1 MNFTKMHGL
10 GNDYI
15 FVNCFDERVDDPPT
29 LARAVSDRHTGVGG
43 DGLILIRPTDRADV
57 RMEVYNADGS
67 RAEMCGN
74 GIRCVAKYV
83 IEHDLVEHR
92 MASSPEI
99 GRPRPPCS
107 NGHGDAVEVRV
118 EADDGV
124 RLCVCDRVEGT
135 VRAVRVDMGIPSL
148 AASAIPSTISAGRI
162 IDYPLD
168 IHPTE
173 PRAEAIPTEPRASA
187 RANISS
193 CCTVTCV
200 SMGNPHAVVFV
211 ENLDAVALQVVG
223 PQIEHAPQFP
233 ERINVHFARVDSPD
247 HVTVRTWER
256 GSGATRACGTGAC
269 AVCVAGAVADRTGR
283 KITVTLP
290 GGDLEVEWADD
301 DRVYMTGPAV
311 EVFTGHWP
319 D

>member
-1 MNFTKMHGL
+1 MKFTKMHGL

-15 FVNCFDERVDDPPT
+15 FVNCLDERVNDPPT

-43 DGLILIRPTDRADV
+43 DGLILIRPSDRADV

-67 RAEMCGN
+67 HAEMCGN

-83 IEHDLVEHR
+83 VEHALVDHR
-92 MASSPEI
+92 IALSPEI
-99 GRPRPPCS
+99 ARARLTYS
-107 NGHGDAVEVRV
+107 NGHGDVVEVRV

-124 RLCVCDRVEGT
+124 RLCHCHRVERT
-135 VRAVRVDMGIPSL
+135 VRTVRVDMGTPSL
-148 AASAIPSTISAGRI
+148 AASAIPSTISASRI
-162 IDYPLD
+162 IDYPLE

-173 PRAEAIPTEPRASA
+173 PRTEPVPTEPRASA
-187 RANISS
+187 RANIPN
-193 CCTVTCV
+193 CCIVTCV

-211 ENLDAVALQVVG
+211 EDPDAVALHVVG

-233 ERINVHFARVDSPD
+233 ERINVHFVRVDSPD

-269 AVCVAGAVADRTGR
+269 AVCVAGAMTDRTGR
-283 KITVTLP
+283 KITATLP

-301 DRVYMTGPAV
+301 DHVYMTGPAV
-311 EVFTGHWP
+311 EVFSGHWP